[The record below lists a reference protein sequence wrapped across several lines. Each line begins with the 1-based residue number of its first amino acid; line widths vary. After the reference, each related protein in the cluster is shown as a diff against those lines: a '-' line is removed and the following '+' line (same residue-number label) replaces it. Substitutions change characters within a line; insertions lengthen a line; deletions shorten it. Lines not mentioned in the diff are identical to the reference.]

1 MTGERIRK
9 TPGVDV
15 HTSPE
20 AEDRAERAAN
30 NPALARET
38 VLTAERR
45 ARQGW
50 PWPVS
55 GDDTA
60 KAKPARVRPAFDIWK
75 KAARGRKRPKSD
87 PK

>member
-1 MTGERIRK
+1 MTREPVRK

-20 AEDRAERAAN
+20 VEDRYASAAN

-55 GDDTA
+55 GDATA
-60 KAKPARVRPAFDIWK
+60 ILKPARVPPASRVGVR
-75 KAARGRKRPKSD
+75 RGRT
-87 PK
+87 

>member
-1 MTGERIRK
+1 MTREIVRK

-55 GDDTA
+55 GDATA
-60 KAKPARVRPAFDIWK
+60 VLKPAKV
-75 KAARGRKRPKSD
+75 AAPHWGGRKRAAKRGT
-87 PK
+87 